1 MKDYLEA
8 GHASA
13 VQRIQHRFAA
23 WRDALDL
30 REAELLADLEQMCAR
45 DRAKMESQ
53 VEEFQVCECER
64 QRFGKIG
71 VEAGRVRVGAG
82 RVGAGNRDAMSQGWD
97 GYWDDMGQWVVS
109 VIGTTAECR

>member
-1 MKDYLEA
+1 MKNYLDA
-8 GHASA
+8 GHESA

-53 VEEFQVCECER
+53 VEEFQVCEFER
-64 QRFGKIG
+64 WWLRWRLERSRLGTGKL
-71 VEAGRVRVGAG
+71 
-82 RVGAGNRDAMSQGWD
+82 
-97 GYWDDMGQWVVS
+97 
-109 VIGTTAECR
+109 